1 MGSSLRYLDCLLLRL
16 LSGPRVPGLRGLFFS
31 LWFSLAQVEKK
42 VFGEVESFVLNA
54 HSISVHFAE
63 GEVLVQVFLSVF
75 VPQLGIGMQHLVHRR
90 SGWLF
95 GGR

>member
-16 LSGPRVPGLRGLFFS
+16 LSGPRVSGLRGLLLS
-31 LWFSLAQVEKK
+31 LWFSLTQVEKE
-42 VFGEVESFVLNA
+42 VFGEVESFVLDA
-54 HSISVHFAE
+54 HTISVHLAE

-75 VPQLGIGMQHLVHRR
+75 VPQLGVGMQHLVHRR

-95 GGR
+95 GGW